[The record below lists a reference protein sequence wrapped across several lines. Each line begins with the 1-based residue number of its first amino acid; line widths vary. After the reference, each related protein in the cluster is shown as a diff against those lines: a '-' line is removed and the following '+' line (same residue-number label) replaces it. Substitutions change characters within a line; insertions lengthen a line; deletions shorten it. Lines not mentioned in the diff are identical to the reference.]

1 MKNQDKPIHP
11 LRGADGTIFKND
23 GYADQV
29 DLLSGLTKREEFAR
43 SAMQAILS
51 NTDGSHTPTTF
62 ILEYLELPTSTTY
75 QFAEHYPK
83 YIAKLAIL
91 YADELLKQLES

>member
-1 MKNQDKPIHP
+1 MKNQDKPAYP
-11 LRGADGTIFKND
+11 FKSNYPHD
-23 GYADQV
+23 NESASGYM
-29 DLLSGLTKREEFAR
+29 GLTKREEFAR